1 MSTRGRST
9 HRATGKDSLPMTTKV
24 DRKTTREPIRRD
36 PDASRQRILAAATE
50 VFAAQGLD
58 GARVDDIAERSDIN
72 KRMLYHYFGSK
83 DELFAAVLYA
93 LYEDI
98 CGQSAAL
105 DLHADPPLEAINR
118 LVDFAVDFYL
128 DNPHAITLLNDEN
141 LHKAR
146 HLAKSGRV
154 RAIHKPFE
162 EMIDAVLKRGAASGE
177 LNSGLNAAELYITIV
192 GLIYYYLSNGHTLSL
207 VYGRDLYS
215 PKELRARRQ
224 HMHDVI
230 TRFVA
235 APPAAS
241 RNGK

>member
-1 MSTRGRST
+1 MPTEI
-9 HRATGKDSLPMTTKV
+9 DV
-24 DRKTTREPIRRD
+24 KTTREPIRRN

-58 GARVDDIAERSDIN
+58 GARVDEIAERSGIN

-83 DELFAAVLYA
+83 DELFAAVLVE
-93 LYEDI
+93 LYENI
-98 CGQSAAL
+98 SGQSAAL
-105 DLHADPPLEAINR
+105 DLHTEAPLKAINR
-118 LVDFAVDFYL
+118 LVDFAIDFYL
-128 DNPHAITLLNDEN
+128 DNPHTITLLNDEN

-146 HLAKSGRV
+146 HLSESGRV

-162 EMIDAVLKRGAASGE
+162 EMIDAVLRRGAASGE
-177 LNSGLNAAELYITIV
+177 LHSGLDAAHLYITIV

-207 VYGRDLYS
+207 VYGRDLYD

-230 TRFVA
+230 TRFVSA
-235 APPAAS
+235 GLPAS
-241 RNGK
+241 IQTRK